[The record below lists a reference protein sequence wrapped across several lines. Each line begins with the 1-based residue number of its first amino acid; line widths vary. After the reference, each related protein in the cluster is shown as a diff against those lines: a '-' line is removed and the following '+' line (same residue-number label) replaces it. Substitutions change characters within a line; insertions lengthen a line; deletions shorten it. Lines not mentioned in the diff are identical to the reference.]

1 MTDSIKAIL
10 KPHVRDIGNLT
21 VRRTLPA
28 LAARTV
34 GPFIFFD
41 HMGPAAQPAGAGLDV
56 RAHPHIGLA
65 TVTYLFDGAIMHR
78 DSLGSAQK
86 IVPGDVNWMTAGR
99 GIVHSERTPDEERA
113 RGQTVHGIQTWVAL
127 PREHEAREPSFE
139 HHAGATLPKLERDGV
154 ALTVIAGDAFGA
166 RSPVTTFSR
175 TLYVAAVFAAGGAL
189 ALDADHDER
198 AVYLV
203 DGDLTID
210 GAPLEPAQMA
220 VLAPGARVA
229 LASAGG
235 ARDAARRRQARRRA
249 LHRMEFRR
257 ELARHDRAGEARV
270 GGAADGDGTRRNRV
284 DSVPGTPRALKKR
297 PRSPIV
303 HTSNIDEDAMDTTL
317 ATFER
322 DVIEA
327 SLAAPVLVD
336 FWAPWCGPCKTLGPL
351 LEKLEQEYEG
361 RWKLVKVNVD
371 ENQELAAH
379 FQTRSIP
386 HVIAFAGGQPVDQF
400 VGVLPEGQLRAFL
413 DRLVPAPDEAE
424 RYAAQTAL
432 AEERIDDA
440 LSHLENALALNPGYD
455 DARLDL
461 VELLLALNRIDDARA
476 EAARLSPQTTG
487 GADARYQA
495 IKTRFDALD
504 ATADLPPTD
513 ALEARIASHPAD
525 LDARF
530 DLAQSLIARR
540 AYEGALEQLLE
551 IVLRDRTFGDDVGRK
566 TMISVFELA
575 ADQPE
580 LVSAWRRKL
589 SAALN

>member
-154 ALTVIAGDAFGA
+154 ALTVITGDAFGA

-229 LASAGG
+229 LASAGS
-235 ARDAARRRQARRRA
+235 ARAMLLGGDKLDGERFIEWNFVASSRDTIERAKRAWAAQQ
-249 LHRMEFRR
+249 M
-257 ELARHDRAGEARV
+257 
-270 GGAADGDGTRRNRV
+270 GT
-284 DSVPGTPRALKKR
+284 VPGETEWIPFPEHRA
-297 PRSPIV
+297 
-303 HTSNIDEDAMDTTL
+303 H
-317 ATFER
+317 
-322 DVIEA
+322 
-327 SLAAPVLVD
+327 
-336 FWAPWCGPCKTLGPL
+336 
-351 LEKLEQEYEG
+351 
-361 RWKLVKVNVD
+361 
-371 ENQELAAH
+371 
-379 FQTRSIP
+379 
-386 HVIAFAGGQPVDQF
+386 
-400 VGVLPEGQLRAFL
+400 
-413 DRLVPAPDEAE
+413 
-424 RYAAQTAL
+424 
-432 AEERIDDA
+432 
-440 LSHLENALALNPGYD
+440 
-455 DARLDL
+455 
-461 VELLLALNRIDDARA
+461 
-476 EAARLSPQTTG
+476 
-487 GADARYQA
+487 
-495 IKTRFDALD
+495 
-504 ATADLPPTD
+504 
-513 ALEARIASHPAD
+513 
-525 LDARF
+525 
-530 DLAQSLIARR
+530 
-540 AYEGALEQLLE
+540 
-551 IVLRDRTFGDDVGRK
+551 
-566 TMISVFELA
+566 
-575 ADQPE
+575 
-580 LVSAWRRKL
+580 
-589 SAALN
+589 

>member
-113 RGQTVHGIQTWVAL
+113 SGQTVHGIQTWVAL

-220 VLAPGARVA
+220 VLAPGAPGARVA

-235 ARDAARRRQARRRA
+235 ARAMLLGGDKLDGERFIEWNFVASSRDTIERAKRAWAAQQ
-249 LHRMEFRR
+249 M
-257 ELARHDRAGEARV
+257 
-270 GGAADGDGTRRNRV
+270 GT
-284 DSVPGTPRALKKR
+284 VPGETEWIPFPEHRA
-297 PRSPIV
+297 
-303 HTSNIDEDAMDTTL
+303 H
-317 ATFER
+317 
-322 DVIEA
+322 
-327 SLAAPVLVD
+327 
-336 FWAPWCGPCKTLGPL
+336 
-351 LEKLEQEYEG
+351 
-361 RWKLVKVNVD
+361 
-371 ENQELAAH
+371 
-379 FQTRSIP
+379 
-386 HVIAFAGGQPVDQF
+386 
-400 VGVLPEGQLRAFL
+400 
-413 DRLVPAPDEAE
+413 
-424 RYAAQTAL
+424 
-432 AEERIDDA
+432 
-440 LSHLENALALNPGYD
+440 
-455 DARLDL
+455 
-461 VELLLALNRIDDARA
+461 
-476 EAARLSPQTTG
+476 
-487 GADARYQA
+487 
-495 IKTRFDALD
+495 
-504 ATADLPPTD
+504 
-513 ALEARIASHPAD
+513 
-525 LDARF
+525 
-530 DLAQSLIARR
+530 
-540 AYEGALEQLLE
+540 
-551 IVLRDRTFGDDVGRK
+551 
-566 TMISVFELA
+566 
-575 ADQPE
+575 
-580 LVSAWRRKL
+580 
-589 SAALN
+589 